1 MSGLSRYHQSC
12 AGSPTVWLK
21 ITSKLSLFFT
31 YRVSVSLSFC
41 RISCLSYHVITCP
54 VQVNLNFGS
63 KSCLVCRVFTY
74 HVSVSLTFC
83 PKSRPRYRGI
93 TRPVRYRKLSR
104 YLEVSL
110 TSAVWVCRAFGPK
123 SCLSYRVFIYRVS
136 VHLFFLFD
144 VMSEIWITNV
154 ACQL

>member
-110 TSAVWVCRAFGPK
+110 DQCSVGLPGFWSKIMPELSRFHL
-123 SCLSYRVFIYRVS
+123 SCISSPI
-136 VHLFFLFD
+136 FF
-144 VMSEIWITNV
+144 V
-154 ACQL
+154 